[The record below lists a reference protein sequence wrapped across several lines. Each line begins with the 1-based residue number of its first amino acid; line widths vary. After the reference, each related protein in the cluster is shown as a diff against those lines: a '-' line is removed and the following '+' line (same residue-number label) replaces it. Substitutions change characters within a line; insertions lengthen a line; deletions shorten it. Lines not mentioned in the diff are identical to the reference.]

1 MIIDLLNLTQSAF
14 QGLGV
19 IKPLPNCEQPV
30 NLKPHGPV
38 GLKNSHFRRGP
49 SHSTDFGVKEPYTVK
64 HMNIFGHSKKEVKQ
78 LHLWRLLGVH
88 PVLSWIC

>member
-1 MIIDLLNLTQSAF
+1 MTVFRQVPMAVYVEIIPSYYFINNLLNLTQSAF

-38 GLKNSHFRRGP
+38 GLKNSYFHRGP

-64 HMNIFGHSKKEVKQ
+64 PMNIFGH
-78 LHLWRLLGVH
+78 
-88 PVLSWIC
+88 